1 MFRRF
6 PAEELPLIEIL
17 CTRRIVRHAAWLSQR
32 WDDPAFPVAFP
43 WFASHR
49 YWSEHLLAL
58 REQLSALQEEPL
70 ALPVF

>member
-1 MFRRF
+1 
-6 PAEELPLIEIL
+6 
-17 CTRRIVRHAAWLSQR
+17 
-32 WDDPAFPVAFP
+32 PVAFP